1 MTKQEFIIKLTLE
14 LHGLPKAD
22 IEERVGFY
30 SEMIDDRIEAG
41 LSEEEAVADIGSVE
55 DVVAQ
60 ILSEIPL
67 GKLVKEKIKPKRRF
81 TWWEITL
88 IAVGSPIWLSLLISA
103 FAVVISLYATIWAL
117 IASLWAVGA
126 SLAGGAL
133 GGITLAVLMF
143 TESRVVSGIAIL
155 GAAFVCAGLS
165 IPLFFACRKAT
176 VGAAKLAKTIVLST
190 KRLFI
195 RKEDKK

>member
-1 MTKQEFIIKLTLE
+1 MTKQEFIVKLTLE

-41 LSEEEAVADIGSVE
+41 LSEEEAIADIGSVE

-81 TWWEITL
+81 TWWEIT
-88 IAVGSPIWLSLLISA
+88 ITAVGSPIWLALLVSV
-103 FAVVISLYATIWAL
+103 FAIAISLYATLWAL
-117 IASLWAVGA
+117 VASLWAVGA

-143 TESRVVSGIAIL
+143 TQSRVVSGIAIL
-155 GAAFVCAGLS
+155 GAAFVCAGLA
-165 IPLFFACRKAT
+165 ILLFFACRAAT
-176 VGAAKLAKTIVLST
+176 VGAAKLAKTIVLAT

>member
-1 MTKQEFIIKLTLE
+1 MTKQEFIVKLTLE
-14 LHGLPKAD
+14 LNGLPKAD

-41 LSEEEAVADIGSVE
+41 LSEEDAVADIGSVE

-60 ILSEIPL
+60 ILSDIPL
-67 GKLVKEKIKPKRRF
+67 GKIVKEKIKPKRRF
-81 TWWEITL
+81 NWWEITL
-88 IAVGSPIWLSLLISA
+88 IAIGSPIWFTLLISA
-103 FAVVISLYATIWAL
+103 FAIVISLYASLWAL
-117 IASLWAVGA
+117 VASLWAVGA
-126 SLAGGAL
+126 ALAGCAL
-133 GGITLAVLMF
+133 GGIALAVIMF
-143 TESRVVSGIAIL
+143 TQSNVLGGIATL

-165 IPLFFACRKAT
+165 IPLFFACRAAT
-176 VGAAKLAKTIVLST
+176 VATAKLAKTIVLAT